1 MIFNMSTFFPTQTR
15 EYIYPSDLL
24 TDNLQAVSAYLNE
37 RKSQRKERDKL
48 LVGGSSGIKMQF
60 TGIDKGILITPI
72 NNDYDDQL
80 VVVMPKIIET
90 TLFGDNDKQDT

>member
-1 MIFNMSTFFPTQTR
+1 MLDCIGVSP
-15 EYIYPSDLL
+15 EYLE
-24 TDNLQAVSAYLNE
+24 TAA
-37 RKSQRKERDKL
+37 KL

-80 VVVMPKIIET
+80 VVVMPKIIEP

>member
-1 MIFNMSTFFPTQTR
+1 MEKRNFILPLHKACSTSTMLDCIGVAP
-15 EYIYPSDLL
+15 EYLE
-24 TDNLQAVSAYLNE
+24 TAA
-37 RKSQRKERDKL
+37 KL
-48 LVGGSSGIKMQF
+48 LVGGSIGIKMQF

-72 NNDYDDQL
+72 DNDYDEQL